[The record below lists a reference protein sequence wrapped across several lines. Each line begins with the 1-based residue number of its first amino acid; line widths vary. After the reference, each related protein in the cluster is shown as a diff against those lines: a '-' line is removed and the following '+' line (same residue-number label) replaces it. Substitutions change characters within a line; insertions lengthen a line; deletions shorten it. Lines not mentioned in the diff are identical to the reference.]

1 MVHHKVI
8 NDNYYS
14 NLLLDMDLMN
24 KDLDNLSKNL
34 DNLLKD
40 KDRIVVVVV
49 VGLFE
54 EGEEVLDLAFV

>member
-1 MVHHKVI
+1 
-8 NDNYYS
+8 
-14 NLLLDMDLMN
+14 
-24 KDLDNLSKNL
+24 
-34 DNLLKD
+34 LLKD